1 MTHEQVGKDFYTK
14 FYEGLNQNNKNQ
26 CLDLSLKA
34 LENGSISIPYLYEE
48 ILEKS
53 LYEIASNESPQSIS
67 IWQEHVQS
75 GIIRTIIENTYAYVL
90 KFKEQSLNQKVI
102 VLCPEEEFHDIGAR
116 MTSDFLTLLGFES
129 YFIGPNTPAEE
140 IFKAI
145 DVLSPDWVSISVT
158 NFFHLSKLQDLV
170 LEIKAY
176 RPENPLK
183 VMVGGYAIE
192 NTPGAK
198 EKIQAD
204 AYPHTFVDLKKTKEA
219 YYETSL

>member
-1 MTHEQVGKDFYTK
+1 MTHKEIENDFYHK
-14 FYEGLNQNNKNQ
+14 FYDALNRYHKNE
-26 CLDLSLKA
+26 CLDLSIMN

-53 LYEIASNESPQSIS
+53 LYDIASNECPQNIS

-75 GIIRTIIENTYAYVL
+75 GIVRTIIENTYTYVL
-90 KFKEQSLNQKVI
+90 KFKEKSLNQKVI
-102 VLCPEEEFHDIGAR
+102 VLCPEEEYHDIGAR

-145 DVLSPDWVSISVT
+145 DALSPDWVSISVT

-170 LEIKAY
+170 LEIKKY
-176 RPENPLK
+176 RPNHPLK

-192 NTPGAK
+192 HTPGAK
-198 EKIQAD
+198 EKIKAD
-204 AYPHTFVDLKKTKEA
+204 AFPHTFEDLKKIKEA